1 MSIYDFTP
9 EELEEIRIADES
21 MDRRRGPK
29 KDAFGWGGDR
39 RSATAKAKNMNHPG
53 NALWEF
59 RVSRG
64 LTQRELEEQMLVCQQ
79 EISKMERGVRPIS
92 EYVLRWMEAHKDG

>member
-9 EELEEIRIADES
+9 EELEEIRIADQS
-21 MDRRRGPK
+21 MDKRRRPR

-53 NALWEF
+53 NPLWEY

-64 LTQRELEEQMLVCQQ
+64 LTQRDLAEKMTVCQQ
-79 EISKMERGVRPIS
+79 EISGMERGVRPIS
-92 EYVLRWMEAHKDG
+92 EYVLRYMEAHKDG